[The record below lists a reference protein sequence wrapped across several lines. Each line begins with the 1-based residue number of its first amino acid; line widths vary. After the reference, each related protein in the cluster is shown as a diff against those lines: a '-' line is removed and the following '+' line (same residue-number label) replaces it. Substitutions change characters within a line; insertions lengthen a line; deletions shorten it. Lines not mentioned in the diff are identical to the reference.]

1 VKSSKRIIA
10 TTEDV
15 ESAIR
20 VRDEMAETLRHL
32 GVAGEWVAGYEHRA
46 NAYYVYVRKSGPSVD
61 NWDRRDE
68 D

>member
-15 ESAIR
+15 ESAIL

-32 GVAGEWVAGYEHRA
+32 EVASEWVAGY
-46 NAYYVYVRKSGPSVD
+46 
-61 NWDRRDE
+61 
-68 D
+68 